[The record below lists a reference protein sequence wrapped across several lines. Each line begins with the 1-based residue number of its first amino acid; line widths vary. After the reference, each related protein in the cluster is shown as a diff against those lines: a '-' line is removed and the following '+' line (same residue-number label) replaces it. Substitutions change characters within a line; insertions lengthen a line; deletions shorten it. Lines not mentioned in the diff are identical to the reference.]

1 VKPVVALLACVLIIG
16 ACGDDDDTPK
26 AADPARDASFVAA
39 MHAQGLTYG
48 EAAMVNVAHV
58 FCDDVDNAHDVE
70 SFVAGAAGT
79 GIATKDPG
87 RSDAR
92 LGHDLLPRGPGRP
105 RRVHRH
111 ALTAST
117 STPTGPTQ
125 VAHRSRSTGHPR

>member
-79 GIATKDPG
+79 GIATKDL
-87 RSDAR
+87 AALM
-92 LGHDLLPRGPGRP
+92 LGSVTTYCPEDRA
-105 RRVHRH
+105 
-111 ALTAST
+111 ALDEYTAT
-117 STPTGPTQ
+117 
-125 VAHRSRSTGHPR
+125 H